1 MCPLGRKL
9 ARSNPNEWSRC
20 GHCASLTSV
29 LRPGTCLAS
38 RALTRNTVKPRASRS
53 SKIGIQYTLVDS
65 ITTVSTPHSLN
76 QFTSRCRSVVKVPK
90 LRTGSGVQSALTAA
104 MCIVA
109 PTSMAAAFGWT
120 IGIVR
125 STLDLVLFRSED
137 NTPELQTRQYL
148 LCHLLLY

>member
-1 MCPLGRKL
+1 
-9 ARSNPNEWSRC
+9 
-20 GHCASLTSV
+20 ASLTSV

-90 LRTGSGVQSALTAA
+90 LRTGSGVRSALTAA
-104 MCIVA
+104 MCLVA
-109 PTSMAAAFGWT
+109 PTSIGAAFGRT
-120 IGIVR
+120 PDIVPR
-125 STLDLVLFRSED
+125 PLSVAFFALLANPPVKGEGLDWPVDQFPKRDRRTASPLSRVQQ
-137 NTPELQTRQYL
+137 PM
-148 LCHLLLY
+148 